1 MTEDS
6 STDIDYLTER
16 IQKYYSFSG
25 YPDLSTGVFSNPK
38 NHALSYVTDD
48 GSVYRDVPE
57 QETES
62 ALFENTGA
70 ITFYR
75 EAGTNEE
82 AYCGVRI
89 SVTSEIPEAKQNE
102 QFAKVVSQLQQL
114 FRERYDSPTTVIREG
129 THSIVVVT
137 TNPVESTGVHQI
149 YPRVREDIFH
159 DPTESL
165 REIGRYLDGE
175 QVDFSSEWFG
185 EKIRDV
191 YNTLQEMPDEDAIT
205 LLADG
210 SNVDNEV
217 SGGIPNIGEARAKEV
232 VDAVNPMEEINSFVC
247 KQISNLDTV
256 TSYHLKKFKKSEW
269 LGRDEWTTVTP
280 LSQNGLIPILGTI
293 SFDGGFKVHE
303 VSNPEDPESYEIQ
316 KDYYPE
322 PFQNNTVSV
331 NLCSTPVD
339 GLGSDVEAKQ
349 EELSE
354 YIAMYL
360 SSTGHLADD
369 PS

>member
-1 MTEDS
+1 MTGYSSSDVDS
-6 STDIDYLTER
+6 LTER
-16 IQKYYSFSG
+16 IKDYYSFSG

-38 NHALSYVTDD
+38 NHSLSYVTDD

-57 QETES
+57 QETKS

-75 EAGTNEE
+75 EAGADEE

-89 SVTSEIPEAKQNE
+89 SVTSEIPEAKRNE
-102 QFAKVVSQLQQL
+102 QFAKVVSQLQKL
-114 FRERYDSPTTVIREG
+114 FRERYNSSTTVLREG

-137 TNPVESTGVHQI
+137 TDPIESTGVHQI

-159 DPTESL
+159 DPTENL
-165 REIGRYLDGE
+165 QEIGRYLDGE
-175 QVDFSSEWFG
+175 QEDFSSEWFG
-185 EKIRDV
+185 EKIRSV

-205 LLADG
+205 LLSEG
-210 SNVDNEV
+210 SNVDTEV
-217 SGGIPNIGEARAKEV
+217 SGGIPNIGEARAEEV
-232 VDAVNPMEEINSFVC
+232 VDAINPMEDINSFVC
-247 KQISNLDTV
+247 KQISNLDKV

-280 LSQNGLIPILGTI
+280 LSQDGLIPVLDTI

-303 VSNPEDPESYEIQ
+303 VSSPEEPKSYEIQ
-316 KDYYPE
+316 KDNYPE

-331 NLCSTPVD
+331 NINSTPTD
-339 GLGSDVEAKQ
+339 GLGSNVDTEQK
-349 EELSE
+349 ELPE

-360 SSTGHLADD
+360 SVTQA
-369 PS
+369 